1 MTQVVE
7 DAEEWIRGLR
17 PDKIKPMAKA
27 MGKVIAATTY
37 TGDPHPSVFAA
48 WYDSV
53 RTAMAMWDVP
63 PGPS

>member
-1 MTQVVE
+1 MTELEELRASAMDSQARMTQVVE

-37 TGDPHPSVFAA
+37 AGDPYLFVFSA
-48 WYDSV
+48 
-53 RTAMAMWDVP
+53 
-63 PGPS
+63 